1 MLVDQEE
8 NPNQSRSFEGE
19 IDLNLDKEFVRLQ
32 INYWGIVG
40 KLRDPMS

>member
-19 IDLNLDKEFVRLQ
+19 IDLNVGEEFVRSISIQ
-32 INYWGIVG
+32 YIFQANV
-40 KLRDPMS
+40 